1 MKKLLLIG
9 AGPSNLEALRQFGGA
24 QPDSAYLT
32 IVNPLHLSPCHG
44 MLPGLVAGHYA
55 HAQCHVDLDPLARKA
70 GAKLVL
76 KRVIAL
82 DPDARTVTLES
93 GAPLEFDVAS
103 IDIGSI
109 PLIPDVPGLRDYALL
124 ARPAEIFLQGWERIV
139 ELASDGALRRFTV
152 AGGEAS
158 GVELMLAMQHRLMN
172 ALAAEAFERCGFSI
186 VTGAACLLANGPAE
200 LSRAAERVCAQRG
213 ISLLRGAP
221 VTAIERDAIQLAN
234 GARLASDVTIWAV
247 GEQAPRW
254 LSGSGLACDEGGF
267 MQVGDTLL
275 STSHG
280 SVFGCGDCVSAL
292 PRPRPRPATAA
303 QGALHGAVLARNLRH
318 ALAAGSLESVPPAGT
333 SLTVLGLGGRQALA
347 LRGGHAPAW
356 PRWLVWRW
364 KDRLERRWVRRYS
377 V

>member
-292 PRPRPRPATAA
+292 PRPRPATAA
-303 QGALHGAVLARNLRH
+303 QGTLHGAVLARNLRH
-318 ALAAGSLESVPPAGT
+318 ALAAGSLESVPPAGM